1 MRPLVRLELLPR
13 EEPLA
18 ALLALVVA
26 HLEMLSLP
34 VEDSFIKVERNHL
47 KMFSNLPQTQ
57 D

>member
-18 ALLALVVA
+18 ALLALVV
-26 HLEMLSLP
+26 P
-34 VEDSFIKVERNHL
+34 HL
-47 KMFSNLPQTQ
+47 KVLPLPGDGQIVHLG